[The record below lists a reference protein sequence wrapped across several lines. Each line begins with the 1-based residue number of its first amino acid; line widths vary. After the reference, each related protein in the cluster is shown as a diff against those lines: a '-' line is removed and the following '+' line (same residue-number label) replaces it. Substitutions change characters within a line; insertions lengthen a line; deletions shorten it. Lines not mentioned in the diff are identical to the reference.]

1 MRHVAG
7 SLCDLREKKCDVERI
22 DRLQADTMVWY
33 TTVWFICV
41 VQWCGPAHPVDLSLG
56 RRTMEN

>member
-33 TTVWFICV
+33 NTVWYCGV
-41 VQWCGPAHPVDLSLG
+41 VQWCGHPVDLSLA